1 MRHAVSKELYAY
13 WNALRAGR
21 GAPERNDVDPGAIRA
36 ILADTFVL
44 EFDARHGFP
53 FRIGGS
59 RVNALFLRELR
70 GVSFLRLWREPDWP
84 EIKSVLRDVADQSQP
99 SLLCGEARPPGV
111 GALEIEVMLLPLCH
125 HGSTHSRVLGS
136 LVAAGAPHWFG
147 LIGAGAATLTS
158 ATTLGGQIPPPPTA
172 EPQRGSA
179 SASAPE
185 RRGPLLVYSREN
197 RST

>member
-1 MRHAVSKELYAY
+1 MRHAVSKELYTY

-59 RVNALFLRELR
+59 RVNALFLQELR
-70 GVSFLRLWREPDWP
+70 GVSFLKLWREPDWP
-84 EIKSVLRDVADQSQP
+84 EIKSVLRDVADQSQA
-99 SLLCGEARPPGV
+99 SLLCGEARPPGA

-136 LVAAGAPHWFG
+136 LVATAAPHWFG

-158 ATTLGGQIPPPPTA
+158 ATALDPPVLPTLDTG
-172 EPQRGSA
+172 PQRGSA
-179 SASAPE
+179 SASALE
-185 RRGPLLVYSREN
+185 GRGPLLVYSREN